1 MAAVTS
7 CENTL
12 LESKT
17 ALDSGPRILC
27 QWNLDSSRERV
38 PDFRLQVHELVG
50 FSLVEENETVRV
62 GNLSLRSVKGPKRV
76 NGCIL
81 SDCKKVECSGFV
93 IYYLKEMKSSKQNV
107 PGALFGKDP

>member
-17 ALDSGPRILC
+17 VLDSGPRILC

-38 PDFRLQVHELVG
+38 PDFRLQLHELVG
-50 FSLVEENETVRV
+50 FSLVEENERV
-62 GNLSLRSVKGPKRV
+62 GNLSLYTVRKRAQEGQRMHFKGKR
-76 NGCIL
+76 
-81 SDCKKVECSGFV
+81 
-93 IYYLKEMKSSKQNV
+93 
-107 PGALFGKDP
+107 

>member
-7 CENTL
+7 CENAL

-17 ALDSGPRILC
+17 VLDSGPRILC

-38 PDFRLQVHELVG
+38 PDFRLQVHEFVG
-50 FSLVEENETVRV
+50 FSLVEENERV

-76 NGCIL
+76 NGRTL
-81 SDCKKVECSGFV
+81 SECKKVECSGFV
-93 IYYLKEMKSSKQNV
+93 IYS
-107 PGALFGKDP
+107 LFKTDEKF